1 MKNELTITD
10 FADHQLAIIRE
21 GGEVTTDDHYR
32 QIERIARE
40 ARVMMKQSDAQ
51 MAPEIKQA
59 HDLHKSLVAKR
70 KEIHEPLNQIISTAG
85 KLLGAY
91 NAKRE
96 AEARV
101 VARAEAKT
109 QAKLA
114 AAELVEAGE
123 VDAAMSAIETAET
136 MPDSA
141 LEVVDT
147 KPVNIGTMT
156 RTTYEIE
163 IDPGKLP
170 KSWMM
175 PDEKKIRAAV
185 NKAKGD
191 ITIKGVTITPVTKTH
206 VQ

>member
-1 MKNELTITD
+1 MKAETSITE
-10 FADHQLAIIRE
+10 FADHQLEIIRN
-21 GGEVTTDDHYR
+21 GGEITTDEHYR
-32 QIERIARE
+32 AVEQIARE
-40 ARVMMKQSDAQ
+40 ARVMMKQSDAL
-51 MAPEIKQA
+51 MAPEIKKA
-59 HDLHKSLVAKR
+59 HDLHKSLVAR
-70 KEIHEPLNQIISTAG
+70 KKEVVEPLKRIIDTAG
-85 KLLGAY
+85 KLLGTY

-96 AEARV
+96 AEARE
-101 VARAEAKT
+101 VARIEAKK
-109 QAKLA
+109 QAKAA

-123 VDAAMSAIETAET
+123 VDAAMSAIETAES

-147 KPVNIGTMT
+147 KPVNIGTRT

-163 IDPGKLP
+163 IDASKVP
-170 KSWMM
+170 KAYMM

-191 ITIKGVTITPVTKTH
+191 ITIKGVTITAVTTTH